1 MGDFRL
7 TTLPFNSSLYAE
19 KMFDKQFSM
28 LNVQSKN
35 PSSQLLNFSTN
46 QLTFEL
52 TTNRAIDLMV
62 T

>member
-1 MGDFRL
+1 MRRKC
-7 TTLPFNSSLYAE
+7 SIE
-19 KMFDKQFSM
+19 QFSI

-35 PSSQLLNFSTN
+35 PSSELLNFSTN